1 MADKEETWQPTWLY
15 QKGEDGEIVPE
26 CFVDGP
32 PEDPS
37 KWHDSPDACKPKR
50 GRPPKNGD

>member
-15 QKGEDGEIVPE
+15 QKGEDGEIVAE